1 MLESNGWY
9 LTLSI
14 FPQLWISIWS
24 VQITSMPKERE
35 CCLPKSVTFQDYE
48 DHLGMSLFCKALCF
62 SAFTAVVQEVFA
74 KHQDPPI
81 VKANNRALNYILLIF
96 IFPCFL
102 YPFLFI
108 DHPKTATCIPHQMTL
123 GDFFLLWHFPMF
135 WLKQSQCGSGLQS
148 HFTREKDD
156 AVFGVRG
163 TKCRHSHLL
172 LYLTDRLWTLSGTL
186 LSLHWHRC
194 THWMLPHHHDM
205 QRGFDQCL
213 LLCFLALGSF
223 SVALL
228 TRNWPN
234 AFNEA
239 KFLAFSLLV
248 FRSVWVTFLPACH
261 SVKENVPGAVE
272 AFSISASSAGLLIC
286 IFPLKCYI
294 IF

>member
-1 MLESNGWY
+1 
-9 LTLSI
+9 
-14 FPQLWISIWS
+14 
-24 VQITSMPKERE
+24 MPKERE

-108 DHPKTATCIPHQMTL
+108 DHPKTATCIPHQDTWRFFFTVAFSNVLAETVSVVLAFKVTSPGRRMTPCL
-123 GDFFLLWHFPMF
+123 
-135 WLKQSQCGSGLQS
+135 
-148 HFTREKDD
+148 
-156 AVFGVRG
+156 
-163 TKCRHSHLL
+163 
-172 LYLTDRLWTLSGTL
+172 
-186 LSLHWHRC
+186 
-194 THWMLPHHHDM
+194 
-205 QRGFDQCL
+205 CL

-239 KFLAFSLLV
+239 KFLTFSLLV
-248 FRSVWVTFLPACH
+248 FCSVWVTFLPACH

-294 IF
+294 IFLMSDRNTLHRLREKTHSRCNKPSFFN